1 MKQLKQKTIEFLCG
15 CEGYHQILKMLHWSA
30 SSHAQHVLIDEID
43 DAVLG
48 YEDSVAEVVM
58 GMLDTKFGVG
68 DLKSLLPSGKT
79 LPAVLSEMKKDVID
93 FKEAVGDS
101 VEVSGLQNILDDFMS
116 SINKWNYLK
125 TLS

>member
-43 DAVLG
+43 GDVLK
-48 YEDSVAEVVM
+48 YEDEIAEVVM
-58 GMLDTKFGVG
+58 GLLNTKFGVG
-68 DLKSLLPSGKT
+68 DLKTLLPSGKT
-79 LPAVLSEMKKDVID
+79 LPAVLAEMKKDVID
-93 FKEAVGDS
+93 FKTIVGD
-101 VEVSGLQNILDDFMS
+101 EADVSGLQNVLDDFMS
-116 SINKWNYLK
+116 NINKWGYLE